1 MENPQTMQNKDNT
14 EEWRLALIGIIVTD
28 WDAVAALNAVLH
40 DYAQYIIGR
49 MGIPYK
55 ARNRNIISVAIDA
68 PLSVAN
74 ALAGK
79 IGRLE
84 GLTAKMLTASQ

>member
-1 MENPQTMQNKDNT
+1 ME
-14 EEWRLALIGIIVTD
+14 ESRLALLGVIVTD
-28 WDAVAALNAVLH
+28 WDAVKPLNAILH
-40 DYAQYIIGR
+40 EYAEYVIGR

-55 ARNRNIISVAIDA
+55 ARNRNIISVALDA
-68 PLSVAN
+68 PPSVSN

-84 GLTAKMLTASQ
+84 GLTAKIITAKD